1 MPALP
6 HPQQLAALG
15 AVLCLYRMQRGGE
28 LSGWQQAQ
36 SASCERVL
44 DSEGLRESVRFHD
57 RDGRCCWQLFLLP
70 DTDFLAWEQM
80 VAHLPAA
87 RTTDAGSIS
96 ERLWRRVANRLGG
109 PGWQVN
115 VLRFHALAAGPGFAG
130 RSLLAASLPKL
141 SNCGADMARRIARAA
156 GIDCNDV
163 LDDCCCRQ
171 SPIHSTLPPDHDACW
186 PMTPAFNTRLHA

>member
-36 SASCERVL
+36 SASCEHVL

-80 VAHLPAA
+80 AAQLPA
-87 RTTDAGSIS
+87 
-96 ERLWRRVANRLGG
+96 V
-109 PGWQVN
+109 
-115 VLRFHALAAGPGFAG
+115 
-130 RSLLAASLPKL
+130 
-141 SNCGADMARRIARAA
+141 RAA
-156 GIDCNDV
+156 FTGGTAMLVKASHAMHFENIV
-163 LDDCCCRQ
+163 KELEQ
-171 SPIHSTLPPDHDACW
+171 S
-186 PMTPAFNTRLHA
+186 